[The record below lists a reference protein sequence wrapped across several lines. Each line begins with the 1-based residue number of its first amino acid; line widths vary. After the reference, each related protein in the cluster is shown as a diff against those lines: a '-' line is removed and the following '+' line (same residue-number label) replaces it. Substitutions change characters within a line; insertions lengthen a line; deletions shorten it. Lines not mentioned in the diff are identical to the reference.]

1 MLNAL
6 RTRLTP
12 RRPAL
17 PGGRPF
23 HLLLA
28 SLAVS
33 SVGDWLYNVALLA
46 VVYARTG
53 SATWVA
59 LATAGR
65 VLPIVA
71 LGPIGG
77 VIADRVDRR
86 RLMIGSDLVRAALM
100 VALAAVAATGLP
112 IVLAPVLAALA
123 TAAASVTGPCVA
135 ASTARLVADDEL
147 QKASALRAG
156 IGQGAV
162 VAGPALGALVLLLA
176 TPAVAIALNGAT
188 FLLSAAAIAAIGRS
202 TAFAPAQRDTNEPL
216 PSVLA
221 DIRTGAR
228 ALRGAPT
235 AVRLIAAD
243 IICSGVYG
251 VLTVTLVLLSHR
263 LGAGGSGYG
272 LLLGAFGAGGVVG
285 ATVCGRLGAPALWRR
300 TLAAALVLVALTLLV
315 LASGPTLAEALGAAA
330 IGGGGMVVGEVL
342 SETALPRM
350 LDDEVLAR
358 AYGLVLPVSLAGIV
372 AGSLVAGPL
381 VALLG
386 VSGALAATG
395 VAVLVAGALL
405 VRRPLAA
412 SSLIKTA
419 TQA

>member
-1 MLNAL
+1 MLTAL
-6 RTRLTP
+6 RTHLTP

-33 SVGDWLYNVALLA
+33 SIGDWLYNVALLA
-46 VVYARTG
+46 FVYARTG

-86 RLMIGSDLVRAALM
+86 RLMIASDLVRAGLM
-100 VALAAVAATGLP
+100 IALAAVAALGLP
-112 IVLAPVLAALA
+112 IVLAPLLAALA
-123 TAAASVTGPCVA
+123 TAAASVTPPCVA
-135 ASTARLVADDEL
+135 ASTARLVADEEL
-147 QKASALRAG
+147 QRASALRAG
-156 IGQGAV
+156 IGQGAI
-162 VAGPALGALVLLLA
+162 VAGPALGALVLLA
-176 TPAVAIALNGAT
+176 ASPAAAIALNGLT
-188 FLLSAAAIAAIGRS
+188 FLLSAAAITAIVAGP
-202 TAFAPAQRDTNEPL
+202 AFAPAPRDTNEPL

-235 AVRLIAAD
+235 AIRLVAAD
-243 IICSGVYG
+243 IVCSAVYG
-251 VLTVTLVLLSHR
+251 VLSVTLVLLGHR
-263 LGAGGSGYG
+263 IGAGGSGYG
-272 LLLGAFGAGGVVG
+272 LLLGAFGAGGVIG
-285 ATVCGRLGAPALWRR
+285 ATVSGRLDAPGLWRR
-300 TLAAALVLVALTLLV
+300 TLAAALLLVALTLLV

-342 SETALPRM
+342 SDTALPRM

-358 AYGLVLPVSLAGIV
+358 AYGLVVPVSLGGIV

-381 VALLG
+381 VTLFG
-386 VSGALAATG
+386 VSGALAVTG
-395 VAVLVAGALL
+395 VAVLLAGGLL
-405 VRRPLAA
+405 VRRPLPAA
-412 SSLIKTA
+412 VA
-419 TQA
+419 AGAAC

>member
-1 MLNAL
+1 MLTAL
-6 RTRLTP
+6 RTHLTA

-17 PGGRPF
+17 PGDRPF

-33 SVGDWLYNVALLA
+33 SIGDWLYNVALLA
-46 VVYARTG
+46 FVYARTG

-86 RLMIGSDLVRAALM
+86 RLMIASDLVRAGLM
-100 VALAAVAATGLP
+100 IALAAVAALGLP
-112 IVLAPVLAALA
+112 IVLAPLLAALA
-123 TAAASVTGPCVA
+123 TAAASVTPPCVA

-147 QKASALRAG
+147 QQASALRAG
-156 IGQGAV
+156 IGQGAI
-162 VAGPALGALVLLLA
+162 VAGPALGALVLLA
-176 TPAVAIALNGAT
+176 ASPAAAIALNGLT
-188 FLLSAAAIAAIGRS
+188 FLLSAAAITAIGAGP
-202 TAFAPAQRDTNEPL
+202 AFGPAPRDTNEPL

-235 AVRLIAAD
+235 AIRLVAAD
-243 IICSGVYG
+243 IICSFVYG
-251 VLTVTLVLLSHR
+251 VLTVTLVLLGHR

-272 LLLGAFGAGGVVG
+272 LLLGALGTGGVIG
-285 ATVCGRLGAPALWRR
+285 ATVSGRLDAPALWRR
-300 TLAAALVLVALTLLV
+300 TLAAALLLVALTLLV

-330 IGGGGMVVGEVL
+330 IAGGGMVVGEVL
-342 SETALPRM
+342 SDTALPRM

-358 AYGLVLPVSLAGIV
+358 AYGLVVPVSLGGIV

-381 VALLG
+381 VALFG
-386 VSGALAATG
+386 VSGALAVTG
-395 VAVLVAGALL
+395 VAVLLAGGLL
-405 VRRPLAA
+405 VRRPLPAA
-412 SSLIKTA
+412 A
-419 TQA
+419 AAGAAC